1 MILPPNSKSSVAIIC
16 KTPIDRSLYPR
27 IQAFSSVIAV
37 DQGLEQCLN
46 MEISPN
52 WVIGDFDSV
61 DPKILAKIYPEKI
74 IQLKKEKDFTDLE
87 AAIEKA
93 KSLECPICIFGAL
106 GERLDHTLGNIFQ
119 LLNNPGAAFIESKNQ
134 IAFAINSQLGEVQ
147 IENPTAQTLSFFA
160 LNGPAEIN
168 LAGKTIGLN
177 KQALYYPFN
186 KKTAL
191 QAQKGEFIVCLDQR
205 KITPIPSTEDL
216 SLVHFFTYLCDSKK
230 NPMHILPGKEVR
242 ISCKKNQVISL
253 IPFYGPVAGITTH
266 GLQWELTNDQL
277 DKHFIGISN
286 VCVSDSCT
294 ISIKQGD
301 LLCMI
306 NKIKID

>member
-16 KTPIDRSLYPR
+16 KTPIDRVLYSR
-27 IQAFSSVIAV
+27 MQTFSSIIAV
-37 DQGLEQCLN
+37 DQGLEQCLK
-46 MEISPN
+46 MKISPN
-52 WVIGDFDSV
+52 WVVGDFDSV
-61 DPKILAKIYPEKI
+61 DPKILAKISPEKI
-74 IQLKKEKDFTDLE
+74 IQLKTEKDFTDLE

-93 KSLECPICIFGAL
+93 KSLERPMFIFGAL

-119 LLNNPGAAFIESKNQ
+119 LLNNPGVAFIESKNQ
-134 IAFAINSQLGEVQ
+134 IEFAVNSQLGKVQ
-147 IENPTAQTLSFFA
+147 IENSTAQTLSLFA
-160 LNGPAEIN
+160 LNGPAQVN
-168 LAGKTIGLN
+168 LAGETIDINKKT
-177 KQALYYPFN
+177 LYYPFH
-186 KKTAL
+186 KKAAL
-191 QAQKGEFIVCLDQR
+191 QAQKGECIICLDQR
-205 KITPIPSTEDL
+205 KITPILDTEDL

-230 NPMHILPGKEVR
+230 NPIHILPGKEVHVPCR
-242 ISCKKNQVISL
+242 KNQVISL

-266 GLQWELTNDQL
+266 GLKWELTNDQL

-286 VCVSDSCT
+286 ICLSDSCT